1 MQSKALIL
9 LLTGLVAAVSGA
21 AAPANEVEII
31 EESTGP
37 LNARQADITWQATGG
52 CKTDWANR
60 CNAACRGEA
69 SQRSYSCASIKS
81 RIWRQSCVFGWSV
94 CDCTCVR

>member
-9 LLTGLVAAVSGA
+9 FLASLVAVASGA
-21 AAPANEVEII
+21 AAPTNEVDII

-52 CKTDWANR
+52 CKTDWYV
-60 CNAACRGEA
+60 
-69 SQRSYSCASIKS
+69 SSLLQRFTVQAGDAGC
-81 RIWRQSCVFGWSV
+81 
-94 CDCTCVR
+94 